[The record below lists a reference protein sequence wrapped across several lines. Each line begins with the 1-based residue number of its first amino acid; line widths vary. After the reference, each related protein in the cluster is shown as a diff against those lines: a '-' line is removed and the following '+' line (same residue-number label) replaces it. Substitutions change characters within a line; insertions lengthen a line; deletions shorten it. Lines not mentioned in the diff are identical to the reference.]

1 MKVTQ
6 EKGGNFVRDKN
17 VTICWAMRSN
27 VEVTKADVPQDL
39 VSLIDKPQCCFRVV
53 VS

>member
-1 MKVTQ
+1 MKVTR
-6 EKGGNFVRDKN
+6 EKGGDFVRDKN

-39 VSLIDKPQCCFRVV
+39 ISVIDKPQCCFRVA